1 MRFFSKR
8 LTAVICCFA
17 MILSLAGCM
26 GGSVRH
32 ASRETGGNS
41 KLENG
46 YTEPITTISNPST
59 GTSADPTSK
68 PKKTINS
75 ADDLTYPDH
84 VATYEEI
91 HPDHAPGTV
100 SGNIAVN
107 LLSEIEM
114 DILRHEITSYADIVI
129 LFENPEKFGLDV
141 KDATWG
147 DFITADEYDEEKQY
161 YQNQLNRL
169 LTIDYESLKGD
180 DRICY
185 DKLVYDCEE
194 NVYSYSYT
202 AFYYYTMVFNYLV
215 GPQSEILF
223 ILDVFS
229 FKTVEDAENYI
240 LLIKDLDRYYDYMC
254 AYEETRA
261 RIGWAS
267 SDDSYEEAAKS
278 FDNLVKQKD
287 DCFLYQ
293 TFEERLDNIKGLSSS
308 DRSRLIS
315 EHEKAMKEVAFPE
328 FEECATRMRS
338 LKGSGGTDKG
348 LCEFKG
354 GDAYYAMITRIMTNN
369 SASVKESTDALDNRL
384 KYVYN
389 EYSRIASANLDWYKE
404 YKNHSYSKGSL
415 ENNLDFLL
423 GSVKSD
429 FPDIPPHEYYTMDVP
444 KAFED
449 NFSPAAYLGYH
460 LDNFNSNLLII
471 NHKSADSDKD
481 FGVTVAHE
489 AYPGHMFQSLYTRSH
504 TSHPYMYLSV
514 STGYAEGWAVY
525 VENYSMKYFSE
536 NGISDAMK
544 LVRYES
550 DLSLL
555 ASTRVD
561 YGVHVENW
569 SLKDCVDYFKQ
580 FGFSVSEKSFKKFYT
595 LIVTDPGYYAKYG
608 MGYVWTQQIM
618 DDMHSKYPDKTD
630 RQIHTAY
637 LDSLTG
643 TYGQIRKN
651 TEANL
656 A

>member
-1 MRFFSKR
+1 
-8 LTAVICCFA
+8 

-26 GGSVRH
+26 AGSVRH
-32 ASRETGGNS
+32 VSSRETGGNS

-46 YTEPITTISNPST
+46 YTDPITTISNPST
-59 GTSADPTSK
+59 GASTDPTSK
-68 PKKTINS
+68 PKTTINS

-84 VATYEEI
+84 VATYQEV

-100 SGNIAVN
+100 SGNAATK
-107 LLSEIEM
+107 LLSEVEM
-114 DILRHEITSYADIVI
+114 EILRHEITSYVDIEI
-129 LFENPEKFGLDV
+129 LFENPQKFGFDTKDV
-141 KDATWG
+141 TWG
-147 DFITADEYDEEKQY
+147 EFTTVDDYDDEKQY
-161 YQNQLNRL
+161 YQEQLNKL
-169 LTIDYESLKGD
+169 LTIDYNSLQGE
-180 DRICY
+180 DRLCY

-194 NVYSYSYT
+194 SVYSYSYT
-202 AFYYYTMVFNYLV
+202 SFYYYTMVFNYLV

-229 FKTVEDAENYI
+229 FETVEDAEKYI

-254 AYEETRA
+254 EYEETRA

-293 TFEERLDNIKGLSSS
+293 TFEERLDKIKGLSSS

-328 FEECATRMRS
+328 FEECAMRMRN

-348 LCEFKG
+348 LREFKG
-354 GDAYYAMITRIMTNN
+354 GDAYYAMLTRNMTNN
-369 SASVKESTDALDNRL
+369 GASVQETISALD
-384 KYVYN
+384 KEIKKVYD
-389 EYSRIASANLDWYKE
+389 EYMGISAAGLDWYKD
-404 YKNHSYSKGSL
+404 YKNHAYSKGSL
-415 ENNLDFLL
+415 EKNLDFLL
-423 GSVKSD
+423 ASIKSD

-444 KAFED
+444 KVFED

-471 NHKSADSDKD
+471 NKKSADSDKD

-504 TSHPYMYLSV
+504 TTHPYMYLSV

-525 VENYSMKYFSE
+525 VENYSMKYFSGDP
-536 NGISDAMK
+536 NSDAMK
-544 LVRYES
+544 VVKCES

-555 ASTRVD
+555 VSTRVD

-569 SLKDCVDYFKQ
+569 SLKDCVNYFKQ
-580 FGFSVSEKSFKKFYT
+580 FGFSVTEKSFKKFYT

-618 DDMHSKYPDKTD
+618 DDMHVKYPNKTE
-630 RQIHTAY
+630 REIHTAY

-643 TYGQIRKN
+643 TYGQIRKQ